1 MHSKGAVVIGC
12 GIMGGDIAALFLAQG
27 WGVQVVERSE
37 TRWPAATVSIG
48 KAVRQL
54 GAVLDSQKLRFRHEL
69 GDVVWDSVDVVLEA
83 VTEDLV
89 RKRAVFAELD
99 RVVPAGVPIGSN
111 SSSMRISEIAAECA
125 TASRMANTH
134 FFQPAHLVPLVEI
147 AKGERTDAATV
158 ELLHGIFATLGR
170 APVRVNRDVPG
181 FLANR
186 IQHALMREAF
196 AAIDEGLAT
205 PEDVDIAV
213 RYGFGFRYAA
223 AGPILLKEFAGFDT
237 QHAAASVIYPSLCND
252 TKPGRTLAGLVERG
266 HFGVKVGKGLRDW
279 SEEQIV
285 RERARYESALIR
297 AAEILQSDA
306 TTARS
311 ASQ

>member
-1 MHSKGAVVIGC
+1 MHSKGAVVVGC

-27 WGVQVVERSE
+27 WHVQVVERSKA
-37 TRWPAATVSIG
+37 RWPAATLLIG
-48 KAVRQL
+48 NAVGQL
-54 GAVLDSQKLRFRHEL
+54 GAALDEHKLQFRQEVA
-69 GDVVWDSVDVVLEA
+69 DVVWDSVDVVLEV
-83 VTEDLV
+83 VTEDLA

-99 RVVPAGVPIGSN
+99 RVVPPGVPIGSN
-111 SSSMRISEIAAECA
+111 SSSMRISDIAAECT
-125 TASRMANTH
+125 TANRMANTH

-158 ELLHGIFATLGR
+158 ELLHAIFAALGR

-205 PEDVDIAV
+205 PEDVDVAV

-237 QHAAASVIYPSLCND
+237 QHAAASVIYPSLCNNS
-252 TKPGRTLAGLVERG
+252 KPGRTLTGLVERG
-266 HFGVKVGKGLRDW
+266 HFGVKSGKGLRDW
-279 SEEQIV
+279 SEEQV
-285 RERARYESALIR
+285 ERERARYESALMR
-297 AAEILQSDA
+297 AAAILQSEA
-306 TTARS
+306 TTAGS
-311 ASQ
+311 GSQ

>member
-1 MHSKGAVVIGC
+1 MHRKDAVVVGC
-12 GIMGGDIAALFLAQG
+12 GIMGGDLAALFLAQG
-27 WGVQVVERSE
+27 WRVQVVERSE
-37 TRWPAATVSIG
+37 ARWPRATLSIG

-54 GAVLDSQKLRFRHEL
+54 GAVLDLQKLRFRQEL
-69 GDVVWDSVDVVLEA
+69 ADVVWDSVGLVLEV
-83 VTEDLV
+83 VTEDLA

-99 RVVPAGVPIGSN
+99 RVVPPGIPIGSN
-111 SSSMRISEIAAECA
+111 SSSMRITDIAAGCV

-147 AKGERTDAATV
+147 AKGQRTDTATV
-158 ELLHGIFATLGR
+158 DLLHEIFATLGR

-205 PEDVDIAV
+205 PEDVDVAV
-213 RYGFGFRYAA
+213 RYGFGFRYVA

-237 QHAAASVIYPSLCND
+237 QHAAASVIYPSLCNE
-252 TKPGRTLAGLVERG
+252 TKPGRTLTGLVERG

-279 SEEQIV
+279 SEEQIAC
-285 RERARYESALIR
+285 ERTRYESALMR
-297 AAEILQSDA
+297 AAQILQSDA
-306 TTARS
+306 TS
-311 ASQ
+311 ASKGSR